1 MRLMAVHIDPT
12 GAHVRVVG
20 SDGVPLPHDAPD
32 PTVVRLTTPGGAEAT
47 VFPGMGFN
55 VVDWRVPLAGTPVPL
70 LHHDPDVLAGG
81 SGTRSGIP
89 ILFPFPN
96 RIAGAS
102 FEAGGRRYDLPAAH
116 PGDPNAI
123 HGFCAKRPWSDVAA
137 TGESAVTGTFRL
149 SRDAPDVAAD
159 WPGDLELGIT
169 VELADDALRIE
180 SRVTNAGDQDAPFG
194 LGFHPYFTALGADS
208 VADIVLQA
216 PAAQYWELVD
226 SIPTGRLVDVSGDR
240 DLRQPVRVADREL
253 DDVLTGLPP
262 FAPGPD
268 GLMERATLVGGDVT
282 VGLRCDGAFRDL
294 VVFTPASRQAI
305 AVEPYTCPTDAVHL
319 TARGHDVGWQVLV
332 PGATWTATVEF
343 TVS

>member
-1 MRLMAVHIDPT
+1 M
-12 GAHVRVVG
+12 
-20 SDGVPLPHDAPD
+20 
-32 PTVVRLTTPGGAEAT
+32 
-47 VFPGMGFN
+47 
-55 VVDWRVPLAGTPVPL
+55 PL
-70 LHHDPDVLAGG
+70 LHHDPDVLAGGG

-137 TGESAVTGTFRL
+137 TGGSAVTGTFRL

-169 VELADDALRIE
+169 VELADDALRME

-194 LGFHPYFTALGADS
+194 LGFHPYFTALDADS
-208 VADIVLQA
+208 VADVVLQA
-216 PAAQYWELVD
+216 PPP
-226 SIPTGRLVDVSGDR
+226 STGWSTASRPGRWSTCPDR

-268 GLMERATLVGGDVT
+268 GLSWNGRRSSVVTSPSGCAVT
-282 VGLRCDGAFRDL
+282 VPSGIWWCS
-294 VVFTPASRQAI
+294 PASRRTI

-332 PGATWTATVEF
+332 PRGHPGRRRSEF